1 MILWLDHLGRSV
13 LSRVGG
19 HILGIVVAVLFL
31 DWHLVEYCWIL
42 GVPVQRIAA
51 LVVVHAGSFYGLG
64 SSVVNDKRRSIYNM
78 IEPHRTADA
87 CRVSAVQREYFLD
100 TSASNGEEST
110 RAESA
115 VQSSRVY
122 SKINVVGLSFPRQC
136 VVIQRSRI
144 IIGLT
149 GSGNCLSSRSSGCT
163 TVLPRFQPFMSRF
176 VVGRTMTNGRN
187 AE

>member
-1 MILWLDHLGRSV
+1 MLELCRLSESRTIRLILWLDHLGRSV

-78 IEPHRTADA
+78 IEPHRTADT

-100 TSASNGEEST
+100 TSASNGEEVHGQK
-110 RAESA
+110 A
-115 VQSSRVY
+115 
-122 SKINVVGLSFPRQC
+122 QC
-136 VVIQRSRI
+136 NR
-144 IIGLT
+144 L
-149 GSGNCLSSRSSGCT
+149 GCT
-163 TVLPRFQPFMSRF
+163 AKLM
-176 VVGRTMTNGRN
+176 
-187 AE
+187 